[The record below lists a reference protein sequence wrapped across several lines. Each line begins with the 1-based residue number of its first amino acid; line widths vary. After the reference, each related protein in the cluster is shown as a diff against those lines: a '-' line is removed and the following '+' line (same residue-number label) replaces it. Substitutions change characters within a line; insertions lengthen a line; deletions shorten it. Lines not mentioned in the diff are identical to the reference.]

1 MTSIKLFQDEL
12 IIASVAFIIA
22 RHYTST
28 MQIEKKTAMDVPLTR
43 SIKTD
48 TWDIDVT
55 LLNVLSAF
63 GEMFKQ
69 QIVNSSPK
77 YCIS

>member
-1 MTSIKLFQDEL
+1 ME
-12 IIASVAFIIA
+12 
-22 RHYTST
+22 
-28 MQIEKKTAMDVPLTR
+28 VPLST

-48 TWDIDVT
+48 TWDNYVT
-55 LLNVLSAF
+55 LQNELSAF
-63 GEMFKQ
+63 GETFEQ